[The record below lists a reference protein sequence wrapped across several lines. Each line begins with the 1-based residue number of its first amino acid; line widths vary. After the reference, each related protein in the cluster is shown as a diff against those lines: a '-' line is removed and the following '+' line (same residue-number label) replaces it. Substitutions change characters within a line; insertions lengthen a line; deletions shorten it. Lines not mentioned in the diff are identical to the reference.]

1 VTSPAT
7 GPEAQPEPGPVPV
20 VLVTGVD
27 PEAMASTVVGL
38 QFDLPGAVAVRHD
51 IDPEEQTLTRT
62 VSDVSGLV
70 EREVLDL
77 DHACVACALREDVV
91 PTILRLATSG
101 RWDSLLVHLP
111 VGASAHQVCAVLEDR
126 TEARVSGVVA
136 ALAAEGAIE
145 DLLGDVL
152 LRERGLHSAAD
163 DARGIGEVGCAM
175 VEYADAVVLVGT
187 ASAAATD
194 LARALARPDAP
205 VVSSSALDV
214 SALSHDQARTAAW
227 VAADRTAELEPL
239 PSERVWRVELRS
251 ERAFHPDRL
260 LEELERLGGGRHRS
274 RGCFWLPTRP
284 GRTLVWDG
292 SGGQL
297 SVGDGGAWTGP
308 ARTRLVLTGVG
319 AAPQHLEAAFE
330 EMLVRPG
337 ERSSLLAEDGFE
349 PWLGPLR
356 DVA

>member
-1 VTSPAT
+1 VTSAAT
-7 GPEAQPEPGPVPV
+7 GPEAAAVPV

-27 PEAMASTVVGL
+27 PEAMAGAVVGL

-51 IDPEEQTLTRT
+51 IDPEAQTLTRT
-62 VSDVSGLV
+62 VSDVSGLL

-111 VGASAHQVCAVLEDR
+111 VGALAHQVCTVLEGR
-126 TEARVSGVVA
+126 AEARVSGVVA
-136 ALAAEGAIE
+136 AIAAESAID

-152 LRERGLHSAAD
+152 LRERGQHSASD
-163 DARGIGEVGCAM
+163 DARGVGEVGCAM
-175 VEYADAVVLVGT
+175 VEYADAVVLTGT
-187 ASAAATD
+187 ASPAATD
-194 LARALARPDAP
+194 LVRVLARPDAP
-205 VVSSSALDV
+205 VVTSESLDV
-214 SALSHDQARTAAW
+214 ATLSHDQARTAAF
-227 VAADRTAELEPL
+227 VVADRSAPLDPL
-239 PSERVWRVELRS
+239 PSERVWRADLRS
-251 ERAFHPDRL
+251 DRAFDPDRL
-260 LEELERLGGGRHRS
+260 LDQLERLGGGRHRS

-284 GRTLVWDG
+284 GRVLVWDG

-297 SVGDGGAWTGP
+297 SVGDGGLFTDAP
-308 ARTRLVLTGVG
+308 LTRLVLVGVG
-319 AAPQHLEAAFE
+319 AMPQHLEEAFE
-330 EMLVRPG
+330 EMLVQPG
-337 ERSSLLAEDGFE
+337 ERPSLLAEDGFE